1 MKRLIVSTFLFL
13 FCLVP
18 FACEDLEKIQTAV
31 SEGDITAGLREA
43 LSIGATR
50 AGSQLS
56 EPGGYFSNAAF
67 KILLPADANALITKA
82 YGIPI
87 AGEAAKL
94 ALEPL
99 ITAVVEKMNA
109 GAEDAAKKAA
119 PIFVSAITSMTVTD
133 GRNILLGEDS
143 AATNYLRVK
152 TFSPLT
158 NAFAPKID
166 SAMEKVGAAT
176 AWKNLFE
183 TYNSYVTPITIS
195 TLGLKAINPNL
206 GQYATEKAL
215 NGLFKKVSEEEKQI
229 RDNPAQRTTDLLKR
243 VFKLQD
249 PE

>member
-56 EPGGYFSNAAF
+56 EPGGYFSNAAL

-82 YGIPI
+82 YDIPF
-87 AGEAAKL
+87 AGVAAKL

-176 AWKNLFE
+176 AWNTLFS
-183 TYNSYVTPITIS
+183 TYNSYVSLAPASLKLTI
-195 TLGLKAINPNL
+195 INPNL